1 FQSTVI
7 DNSSQIPVLVMFMG
21 VWSEHCMAMDEKL
34 ISLAKEFAGQFI
46 FAKVDIDEQQEL
58 RKQYK
63 IENVPVLKI
72 FNSRQVVGTEEGLM
86 SDDEL
91 RAVLKP
97 LGIFRESD
105 QLREQA
111 REKHIQG
118 NTVEAVKLLTQAI
131 QMDPKNT
138 RVAMDMVQIFIDSN
152 EVAQAESLFK
162 RLPEKDKASDSGR
175 LLQGQIMFKG
185 LAAKTDGETR
195 LLERLANNPDDHN
208 AAFDLSICLIA
219 RNEYKDGIEKLIQI
233 VKREPDYRDGAAREL
248 AISIINMLA
257 PNEPELAATFRRQL
271 GSLNS

>member
-1 FQSTVI
+1 MSHAQAYIFEVSAKNFQSTVI

-111 REKHIQG
+111 REKHIQ
-118 NTVEAVKLLTQAI
+118 
-131 QMDPKNT
+131 
-138 RVAMDMVQIFIDSN
+138 RS
-152 EVAQAESLFK
+152 
-162 RLPEKDKASDSGR
+162 
-175 LLQGQIMFKG
+175 
-185 LAAKTDGETR
+185 
-195 LLERLANNPDDHN
+195 
-208 AAFDLSICLIA
+208 
-219 RNEYKDGIEKLIQI
+219 
-233 VKREPDYRDGAAREL
+233 
-248 AISIINMLA
+248 
-257 PNEPELAATFRRQL
+257 
-271 GSLNS
+271 